1 VHVKAVPQPLLRLA
15 TDFAFASFAP
25 ARGDEV
31 RCEVVAEVLADGGTL
46 GQHDGLRERWGGDG
60 HQRRFT
66 ERVDF
71 LELRRRELGGQ
82 ALVDFYGVGGVFGTF
97 FEEPDDALGAG
108 FLEPGLLL
116 EPIIMYRVSRV
127 GHVEKGSVRF
137 SK

>member
-1 VHVKAVPQPLLRLA
+1 MVTRG
-15 TDFAFASFAP
+15 DFA
-25 ARGDEV
+25 
-31 RCEVVAEVLADGGTL
+31 
-46 GQHDGLRERWGGDG
+46 
-60 HQRRFT
+60 
-66 ERVDF
+66 ERVDL

-82 ALVDFYGVGGVFGTF
+82 ALVDFYGVRGVFGTF

-127 GHVEKGSVRF
+127 GRVEKVSVRF